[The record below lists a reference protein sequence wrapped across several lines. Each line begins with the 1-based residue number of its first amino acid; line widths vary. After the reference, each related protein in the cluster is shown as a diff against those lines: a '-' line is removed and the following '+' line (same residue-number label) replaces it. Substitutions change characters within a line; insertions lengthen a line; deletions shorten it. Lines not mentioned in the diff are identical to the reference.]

1 MKPLFYPLVATALL
15 ASTASVLAASSVDLS
30 VTGLITPSACT
41 PTLSQ
46 GGSIDLGKLAA
57 KDLTEDMETEL
68 PAITLQLS
76 VNCEAP
82 VLFALQGTDNR
93 PGTAITPDGYGLG
106 LTDAAEKLGAFR
118 LALRNAVADS
128 TRVTALLSADDGVT
142 WQEREYPNTW
152 NRTGLAAFGS
162 NSGGVWTPQAAKE
175 LTSDLV
181 VETYISASRDLT
193 LTDEQTIDGSAT
205 LEVRYL

>member
-15 ASTASVLAASSVDLS
+15 ASTASVLAASSVDLN

-93 PGTAITPDGYGLG
+93 PGTAITPDGYRLG
-106 LTDAAEKLGAFR
+106 LTDAAEKLGALR

-162 NSGGVWTPQAAKE
+162 ISGGVWTPQAAKE